1 MADNPATA
9 HARTLITLR
18 NVIAQT
24 ERQATLLRQVIAMRT
39 AEGHDCAR
47 LERLVGDT
55 EKRLRHLRAEQK
67 RLAAER

>member
-1 MADNPATA
+1 
-9 HARTLITLR
+9 
-18 NVIAQT
+18 
-24 ERQATLLRQVIAMRT
+24 MRT